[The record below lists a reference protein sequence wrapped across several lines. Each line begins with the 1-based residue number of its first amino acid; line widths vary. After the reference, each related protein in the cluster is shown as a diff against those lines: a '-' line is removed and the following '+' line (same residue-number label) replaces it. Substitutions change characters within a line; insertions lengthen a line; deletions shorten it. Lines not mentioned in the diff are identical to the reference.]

1 LTKSPI
7 KSKTR
12 LKNSKNTKTV
22 TGGLGL
28 TDLEE
33 IRRRKMLEMQ
43 QRAQQQAAEAE
54 KEEQLRRQFE
64 IQKRQLLM
72 KILTPEARGRLA
84 NLRLTRPEFVEQIEL
99 QLIQLAQ
106 AGQIRSKITDKQLK
120 ELLRRVSGKK
130 RDIRIVR
137 R

>member
-1 LTKSPI
+1 
-7 KSKTR
+7 
-12 LKNSKNTKTV
+12 V
-22 TGGLGL
+22 

-33 IRRRKMLEMQ
+33 IRRRKMLELQ

-54 KEEQLRRQFE
+54 KEEQLRQQFE
-64 IQKRQLLM
+64 MQKRQLLM
-72 KILTPEARGRLA
+72 KILTPEARSRLA

-106 AGQIRSKITDKQLK
+106 TGQMRSKITDEQLK
-120 ELLRRVSGKK
+120 ELLRRVSGKR